1 MYFSAMFFYTPVK
14 STLQQ
19 VEMRTK
25 ILGLGGS
32 LREGSTTTQALR
44 LALAGAESAGAQTRL
59 IDLAAFPLPVFHGTY
74 TLDAYTASER
84 ESVIQLLDAVAGAQG
99 IILASPTYH
108 NTISSALKN
117 ALELLEVYNEDGP
130 GRFTGKVVGLVTV
143 QGGTSGTGNNTLT
156 TMLLAARAMH
166 AWVTPTMVSVPGSRS
181 AFADGL
187 ALDASIKQRLQ
198 ALGTEVA
205 SLSTIFGEHYP
216 LAATA
221 WGG

>member
-1 MYFSAMFFYTPVK
+1 M
-14 STLQQ
+14 
-19 VEMRTK
+19 ETK

-32 LREGSTTTQALR
+32 MREGSTTTQALR
-44 LALAGAESAGAQTRL
+44 VALSGAEAAGAPTDL
-59 IDLAAFPLPVFHGTY
+59 IDLAEFPLPVFDGTY
-74 TLDAYTASER
+74 TLDGYTASER
-84 ESVIQLLDAVAGAQG
+84 EAVLKLLDAVDRAQG

-166 AWVTPTMVSVPGSRS
+166 AWVAPTMVSVPGSRS
-181 AFADGL
+181 AFADSLPLNSSLEQRLL
-187 ALDASIKQRLQ
+187 ALGA
-198 ALGTEVA
+198 EVA
-205 SLSTIFGEHYP
+205 RVGAMFGAHCPE
-216 LAATA
+216 AQRVT
-221 WGG
+221 

>member
-1 MYFSAMFFYTPVK
+1 M
-14 STLQQ
+14 Q
-19 VEMRTK
+19 TK
-25 ILGLGGS
+25 VLGLGGS
-32 LREGSTTTQALR
+32 RREGSTTTQALR
-44 LALAGAESAGAQTRL
+44 LALAGAEASGAQTEL
-59 IDLAAFPLPVFHGTY
+59 IDLAALPLPVFDGTY
-74 TLDAYTASER
+74 TLDGYTDSER
-84 ESVIQLLDAVAGAQG
+84 EAVIKLLDAVASAQG

-130 GRFTGKVVGLVTV
+130 GRFTGKVVDLVTV

-187 ALDASIKQRLQ
+187 PLNAGIEQRLR
-198 ALGTEVA
+198 ALGAEVA
-205 SLSTIFGEHYP
+205 CVGALFGERYP
-216 LAATA
+216 ETVVV
-221 WGG
+221 

>member
-1 MYFSAMFFYTPVK
+1 MTFR
-14 STLQQ
+14 Q
-19 VEMRTK
+19 VDMETK
-25 ILGLGGS
+25 VLGLGGS
-32 LREGSTTTQALR
+32 LREGSTTTQGLR
-44 LALAGAESAGAQTRL
+44 LALEGAEAAGAQTEL
-59 IDLAAFPLPVFHGTY
+59 IDLAAFPLPAFDGTY
-74 TLDAYTASER
+74 TLDGYTASER
-84 ESVIQLLDAVAGAQG
+84 EAVIRLLDAVANTQG

-156 TMLLAARAMH
+156 TMLLAARAMD

-187 ALDASIKQRLQ
+187 PLNPGIEHRLR
-198 ALGTEVA
+198 ALGAEVA
-205 SLSTIFGEHYP
+205 RVGAIFGEHYP
-216 LAATA
+216 AAVA
-221 WGG
+221 A

>member
-1 MYFSAMFFYTPVK
+1 M
-14 STLQQ
+14 
-19 VEMRTK
+19 ETK
-25 ILGLGGS
+25 VLGLGGS

-44 LALAGAESAGAQTRL
+44 LALAGAEAAGAETEL
-59 IDLAAFPLPVFHGTY
+59 IDLAAFPLPVFDGTY
-74 TLDAYTASER
+74 TLDGYTASER
-84 ESVIQLLDAVAGAQG
+84 EAVIRLLDAVANAQG

-187 ALDASIKQRLQ
+187 LLNPGIEHRLQ
-198 ALGTEVA
+198 ALGAEAARVGA
-205 SLSTIFGEHYP
+205 IFGEHYP
-216 LAATA
+216 AAVA
-221 WGG
+221 A

>member
-1 MYFSAMFFYTPVK
+1 M
-14 STLQQ
+14 
-19 VEMRTK
+19 ETK

-32 LREGSTTTQALR
+32 LREGSATTQALR
-44 LALAGAESAGAQTRL
+44 SALEGAEAAGAQIEL
-59 IDLAAFPLPVFHGTY
+59 IDLAAFPLPVFDGTY
-74 TLDAYTASER
+74 TLDGYTALER
-84 ESVIQLLDAVAGAQG
+84 ESVIKLLDAVASAQG

-130 GRFTGKVVGLVTV
+130 GRFTGKAVGLVTV

-166 AWVTPTMVSVPGSRS
+166 AWVAPTMVSVPGSRS

-187 ALDASIKQRLQ
+187 PLNSSIEQRLR
-198 ALGTEVA
+198 ALGAEVA
-205 SLSTIFGEHYP
+205 GVGAMFGAHYP
-216 LAATA
+216 EVQRVA
-221 WGG
+221 

>member
-1 MYFSAMFFYTPVK
+1 M
-14 STLQQ
+14 
-19 VEMRTK
+19 ETK

-32 LREGSTTTQALR
+32 MREGSTTTQALR
-44 LALAGAESAGAQTRL
+44 AALAGAEAAGAHIGL
-59 IDLAAFPLPVFHGTY
+59 IDLAAFPLPVFDGTY
-74 TLDAYTASER
+74 TLDGYTASER
-84 ESVIQLLDAVAGAQG
+84 EAVIKLLDAVAGAQG

-130 GRFTGKVVGLVTV
+130 GRFTGKVIGLVTV

-166 AWVTPTMVSVPGSRS
+166 AWVVPTMVSVPGSRS

-187 ALDASIKQRLQ
+187 PLNPSIEGRLQ
-198 ALGTEVA
+198 ALGAEVA
-205 SLSTIFGEHYP
+205 RVGAMFGEHYP
-216 LAATA
+216 EVVAA
-221 WGG
+221 

>member
-1 MYFSAMFFYTPVK
+1 METNV
-14 STLQQ
+14 
-19 VEMRTK
+19 
-25 ILGLGGS
+25 LGLGGS
-32 LREGSTTTQALR
+32 IRAGSATTQALHV
-44 LALAGAESAGAQTRL
+44 ALAGAEAAGARTQL
-59 IDLAAFPLPVFHGTY
+59 IDLAAFPLPVFDGTY
-74 TLDAYTASER
+74 TLDGYMASER
-84 ESVIQLLDAVAGAQG
+84 KSVIQLLEMVGEVQG

-166 AWVTPTMVSVPGSRS
+166 AWVAPTMVSVPGSRS

-187 ALDASIKQRLQ
+187 PLDASIEQRLQ
-198 ALGTEVA
+198 DLGAQVA
-205 SLSTIFGEHYP
+205 RVGEIFRAYYP
-216 LAATA
+216 QVS
-221 WGG
+221 

>member
-1 MYFSAMFFYTPVK
+1 M
-14 STLQQ
+14 
-19 VEMRTK
+19 ETK
-25 ILGLGGS
+25 VLGLGGS
-32 LREGSTTTQALR
+32 MREGSTTTQALR
-44 LALAGAESAGAQTRL
+44 LALAGAQASGAHTEL
-59 IDLAAFPLPVFHGTY
+59 IDLAALPLPVFDGTY
-74 TLDAYTASER
+74 TLDGYTASER
-84 ESVIQLLDAVAGAQG
+84 EAVIKLLDAVASAQG

-181 AFADGL
+181 AFTDGL
-187 ALDASIKQRLQ
+187 PLNAGIEQRLQ
-198 ALGTEVA
+198 ALGAEVTRVGA
-205 SLSTIFGEHYP
+205 IFGERYP
-216 LAATA
+216 EAVVF
-221 WGG
+221 

>member
-1 MYFSAMFFYTPVK
+1 M
-14 STLQQ
+14 Q
-19 VEMRTK
+19 TK
-25 ILGLGGS
+25 VLGLGGS
-32 LREGSTTTQALR
+32 RREGSATTQALR
-44 LALAGAESAGAQTRL
+44 LALAGAEASGAHTEL
-59 IDLAAFPLPVFHGTY
+59 IDLAAFPLPVFDGTY
-74 TLDAYTASER
+74 TLDGYTASER
-84 ESVIQLLDAVAGAQG
+84 EAVIKLLDAVASAQG

-181 AFADGL
+181 AFTDWL
-187 ALDASIKQRLQ
+187 ALNAGIEQRLL
-198 ALGTEVA
+198 ALGAEVA
-205 SLSTIFGEHYP
+205 CVGAMFGERYP
-216 LAATA
+216 EAVVV
-221 WGG
+221 

>member
-1 MYFSAMFFYTPVK
+1 M
-14 STLQQ
+14 
-19 VEMRTK
+19 ETK
-25 ILGLGGS
+25 VLGLGGS
-32 LREGSTTTQALR
+32 LRAGSTTTQALR
-44 LALAGAESAGAQTRL
+44 VALAGAQAAGAHTEL
-59 IDLAAFPLPVFHGTY
+59 VDLAAFPLPVFDGTY
-74 TLDAYTASER
+74 TLDGYTASER
-84 ESVIQLLDAVAGAQG
+84 EAVSKLLEMVAGAQG

-181 AFADGL
+181 AFAEGFPL
-187 ALDASIKQRLQ
+187 NPGIEQRLR
-198 ALGTEVA
+198 ALGAEVA
-205 SLSTIFGEHYP
+205 RVSEIFGAYYP
-216 LAATA
+216 EVA
-221 WGG
+221 

>member
-1 MYFSAMFFYTPVK
+1 M
-14 STLQQ
+14 
-19 VEMRTK
+19 ETK
-25 ILGLGGS
+25 VLGLGGS
-32 LREGSTTTQALR
+32 MREGSTTTQALR
-44 LALAGAESAGAQTRL
+44 LALAGAESAGAQTEL
-59 IDLAAFPLPVFHGTY
+59 IDLAVFPLPFFDGTY
-74 TLDAYTASER
+74 TLDGYTVSER
-84 ESVIQLLDAVAGAQG
+84 EAVIKLLDAVAGAQG

-108 NTISSALKN
+108 NTIGSALKN

-187 ALDASIKQRLQ
+187 PLNASIEQRLQ
-198 ALGTEVA
+198 ALGAEVA
-205 SLSTIFGEHYP
+205 GVGAMFGEHYP
-216 LAATA
+216 VAVTA
-221 WGG
+221 